1 MAILRS
7 IPSTRIINGITVETS
22 ESVVISESSY
32 TTNGEYVIVIK
43 GVPSCNLKLDNTTTD
58 HVVVKALTKII
69 ITPDVNKI
77 DEKYDEI
84 EINVGACVEFF
95 YTGGCWYILSS
106 DGLKMGD

>member
-1 MAILRS
+1 MAIQRS
-7 IPSTRIINGITVETS
+7 IPSTRIINGVEIKTS
-22 ESVVISESSY
+22 ESVLISETSY
-32 TTNGEYVIVIK
+32 STNGEYVIIVK
-43 GVPSCNLKLDNTTTD
+43 NVQSCNLTLDSTTTD
-58 HVVVKALTKII
+58 HVVIKALTKVII
-69 ITPDVNKI
+69 IPDNNKI